1 MFQSTV
7 ASAAI
12 VGSAAYLAGY
22 AHTAATDRPPML
34 QVALIGA
41 SGHASDVLSLIE
53 SLNRDAP
60 AEHYSHC
67 RVVGLFHSD
76 PASMDS
82 RRFED
87 RDVEVLAL
95 DTLVGLAAEMTGLRY
110 IACVGYPSDRQDVA
124 QSAAVVGLEPLTVVH
139 RTAAIGTNVTLGTG
153 VVILA
158 QTSIS
163 PVASI
168 GDHSYISHGALVGH
182 DTIIGAYSS
191 LMPGC
196 SVSGDCIVGPG
207 STIGSN
213 ATVLEKIEIGA
224 GATVGAGAV
233 VTRNVAAGDTVVGA
247 PAKVVSSRR

>member
-1 MFQSTV
+1 
-7 ASAAI
+7 
-12 VGSAAYLAGY
+12 
-22 AHTAATDRPPML
+22 ML

-67 RVVGLFHSD
+67 QVVGLFHSD

-82 RRFED
+82 RRFEGRGVD
-87 RDVEVLAL
+87 LLAL
-95 DTLVGLAAEMTGLRY
+95 DTLVGLAAELGDLRY

-139 RTAAIGTNVTLGTG
+139 RTAAIGTNVRLGTG

-196 SVSGDCIVGPG
+196 SVSGDCTVGPG

-247 PAKVVSSRR
+247 PARVVNSRR